1 MRLINTTSCN
11 ILDFTPGNIPSYAI
25 LSHTWGDNEYLFSD
39 RNDPDRRQSAGFNK
53 ISGCCALAAQ
63 QGYKYLWVDTCCIDK
78 TSSAELTESINSM
91 YRWYEESKICYVYLA
106 DFFLERTQHERG
118 TKLRDSRWF
127 YRGWTLQELLAPY
140 NVVFYD
146 ARWMEIGSKNI
157 LQTYLTNI
165 CRISTRHLSYPKE
178 ASVAAKMS
186 WASRRETTRKEDVA
200 YSLFGLFGVNM
211 PLIYGEG
218 ENAFFRLQCKIIQ
231 SSSDESIFAWME
243 CYVSNPFCYSGL
255 LAASPRYFEKS
266 GDIVPIRLSNFDR
279 PPYSMTNQGLSIE
292 LIPLDLGRKR
302 EGGGDFAY
310 DLRENR
316 DPRLKLNTI
325 DGRSFK
331 SVLACARDS
340 RKEAPAILPFKI
352 IDGKLASRILC
363 SEIEFDKTYADGV
376 NPSRENARQIFF
388 VGQQRYTVQQRY
400 TFLFSGCA
408 THVTLTA
415 AFRERF
421 VLSELA
427 SRSFKIGEDAS
438 IIACLA
444 GLGPSTVR
452 LHFTSSQGYSFTMS
466 WDEKELQSRWAF
478 PGPFPVGYLVKCR
491 RFRDSDHE
499 PISRDLRSH
508 HISVGPDINI
518 KLDDNLIAPID
529 DKLLL
534 SISTREAG
542 THGGAVVLLDVASI
556 DRLKAL
562 E

>member
-1 MRLINTTSCN
+1 
-11 ILDFTPGNIPSYAI
+11 
-25 LSHTWGDNEYLFSD
+25 
-39 RNDPDRRQSAGFNK
+39 
-53 ISGCCALAAQ
+53 
-63 QGYKYLWVDTCCIDK
+63 
-78 TSSAELTESINSM
+78 M

-118 TKLRDSRWF
+118 TKFRDSRWF
-127 YRGWTLQELLAPY
+127 HRGWTLQELLAPY

-146 ARWMEIGSKNI
+146 ARWMEIGSKSF
-157 LQTYLTNI
+157 LQTYLTDI

-200 YSLFGLFGVNM
+200 YSLLGLFGVNM

-218 ENAFFRLQCKIIQ
+218 DNAFFRLQCEIIQ

-243 CYVSNPFCYSGL
+243 CYRFSPFCYSGL
-255 LAASPRYFEKS
+255 LAASPRYFENS
-266 GDIVPIRLSNFDR
+266 GDIVPIRLNNFDR

-302 EGGGDFAY
+302 EGGDDFAS

-316 DPRLKLNTI
+316 DPRLKERNTI
-325 DGRSFK
+325 DGRRFK
-331 SVLACARDS
+331 SVFACARDS
-340 RKEAPAILPFKI
+340 TKEAPAILTLRM
-352 IDGKLASRILC
+352 IDGKLASRVFC
-363 SEIEFDKTYADGV
+363 SEIGFEKSYTDRVTS
-376 NPSRENARQIFF
+376 SRKNAGQTFF
-388 VGQQRYTVQQRY
+388 VSQQRYTP
-400 TFLFSGCA
+400 FSKQVSNF

-421 VLSELA
+421 VLDELA
-427 SRSFKIGEDAS
+427 SRSFEIGEDAS
-438 IIACLA
+438 IIARLA
-444 GLGPSTVR
+444 GVGPGSVR
-452 LHFTSSQGYSFTMS
+452 LHFTGSQGYSCTMS
-466 WDEKELQSRWAF
+466 WDENELLSRWLF
-478 PGPFPVGYLVKCR
+478 PRHFPAGYFVKCR
-491 RFRDSDHE
+491 GFRDSDHE

-508 HISVGPDINI
+508 HISVDSDI
-518 KLDDNLIAPID
+518 KLKLSDNLIASID

-542 THGGAVVLLDVASI
+542 THDGAVVLLDVASI